1 MADNCYEGVPLTTL
15 WMSLMGRLAVCTG
28 SLTALTSI
36 WTHVPL
42 PQACLRGGLAWL
54 AVLAIGKGFAALA
67 KRTEPAKQDS
77 TPALRPVPS
86 AIPGALPDS
95 SDAAA

>member
-36 WTHVPL
+36 WTNAPL
-42 PQACLRGGLAWL
+42 PKACLRGGLAWF
-54 AVLAIGKGFAALA
+54 AILAIGKGVSALA
-67 KRTEPAKQDS
+67 ARTAPSKQGS
-77 TPALRPVPS
+77 TPALRPGPH
-86 AIPGALPDS
+86 ATPGNLPDS